1 MNGFSVTLS
10 GIYFR
15 VERSHKSL
23 DKNIQMQMKVFI
35 PKCDIYPFFFFLFFC
50 GIYVK
55 QGLSTLRC
63 ISCNFYKRDKK

>member
-35 PKCDIYPFFFFLFFC
+35 PKCDIYPFFFFFFF
-50 GIYVK
+50 VAFMLSK
-55 QGLSTLRC
+55 GLVL
-63 ISCNFYKRDKK
+63 

>member
-35 PKCDIYPFFFFLFFC
+35 PKCDIYPFFFFFSLVC

-55 QGLSTLRC
+55 
-63 ISCNFYKRDKK
+63 